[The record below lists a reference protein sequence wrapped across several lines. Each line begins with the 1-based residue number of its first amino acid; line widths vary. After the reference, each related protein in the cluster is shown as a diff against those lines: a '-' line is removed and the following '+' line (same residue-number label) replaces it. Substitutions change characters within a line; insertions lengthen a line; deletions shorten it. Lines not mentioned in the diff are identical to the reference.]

1 VRRGTRVTAAGPIAA
16 ALERA
21 RDHAPFLRRLIERQ
35 PALVD
40 QLVAGTVTD
49 ALAEARAARG
59 AGASVALALRQER
72 AALALIVAIFDLA
85 GVWPLET
92 ITETLSDFADRALE
106 EAIATAFAERYPGEP
121 VRGFA
126 VIALG
131 KHGSRELNYSS
142 DIDPMLLFDPAALPR
157 RSSEEP
163 VEAAVRL
170 AQRVVAL
177 MQDKSDGGQVFRVDL
192 RLRPAPEVSPIAVPV
207 DAAIGYYESSALPW
221 ERAVFVRARACA
233 GDRQLGEG
241 FLDTIAP
248 FVWRRSLDY
257 GAVSEIR
264 EISHRIRDHHSQ
276 GQTFGGGY
284 DLKRGRGGIREVEF
298 FTQIHQL
305 IYGGRE
311 PSLRQPATVAA
322 LAALAEAGRVDQ
334 AIADELSQAYRL
346 YRAIEHRLQMVEDQ
360 QTHRLPRDPAA
371 LDAVAR
377 LHGLGGGGELLAQ
390 LAPHV
395 EAVGA
400 QYDTLLGD
408 GAAGLPRDAARLETV
423 LAAAGFPQP
432 AVARAR
438 IEGWRGAHAR
448 VLRSAAAQSALEA
461 VMPALIEAIGA
472 GPDPMTALNRFDAF
486 VERLPTAVQFFRL
499 LEARPAL
506 VATIGA
512 VLSHAPP
519 LAAALSR
526 TPSLVDGLIDASAF
540 DEIPPVA
547 RLVERF
553 RTGERGD
560 DYQTLL
566 DRVQRLVGE
575 RRFALGVQLIE
586 HRSDP
591 LAVGAGYA
599 RVAEATIATIAAATV
614 AEFEAAHGRVPGS
627 ELVILGLGRL
637 GGGVLTYASDL
648 DLVFLFTG
656 GFIADSDGKKPLAAT
671 LYFNRLAQRITGALS
686 VPTASGPFYE
696 VDTRLRPSGTQ
707 GPIAVTLDS
716 FAQYQRESAWTWEHM
731 ALTRARPIH
740 GSSAAREATGAVIAE
755 VLGRPRDDAKLTADI
770 VAMRGE
776 IATHKPPNGA
786 LDVKLVPG
794 GLVDLEFTVHLLQL
808 RHQTALVPS
817 LDAALAMLV
826 AQGRLSPALIGASA
840 LLTRMLVA
848 LRLVTPEGDDLPGES
863 RAIVA
868 RACGHDDWASLLAA
882 YAAARQTVSDCWRRV
897 AALGEIGS

>member
-1 VRRGTRVTAAGPIAA
+1 VQAIAG
-16 ALERA
+16 ALDRA
-21 RDHAPFLRRLIERQ
+21 RDYAPFLRRLIDRQ
-35 PALVD
+35 PALVER
-40 QLVAGTVTD
+40 LRAGEAGD
-49 ALAEARAARG
+49 ALAEAKAAR
-59 AGASVALALRQER
+59 AEGASVAAGLRQER
-72 AALALIVAIFDLA
+72 AALALIVAIYDLA
-85 GVWPLET
+85 GLWSLET
-92 ITETLSDFADRALE
+92 VTNRLSDFADAALE
-106 EAIATAFAERYPGEP
+106 ESIATAFAERFPGVP
-121 VRGFA
+121 VRGFS

-142 DIDPMLLFDPAALPR
+142 DIDPMILFDPAAIPHR
-157 RSSEEP
+157 ASEEP
-163 VEAAVRL
+163 VEAAVKL

-177 MQDKSDGGQVFRVDL
+177 MQDKAEGGQVFRVDL
-192 RLRPAPEVSPIAVPV
+192 RLRPAPEVSPIAVPIE
-207 DAAIGYYESSALPW
+207 ATIGYYEALALPW
-221 ERAVFVRARACA
+221 ERAAFVRARACA
-233 GDRQLGEG
+233 GDRQLGQS
-241 FLDTIAP
+241 FLDSIAP

-257 GAVSEIR
+257 GAISEIR
-264 EISHRIRDHHSQ
+264 DISHRIRDHHGE
-276 GQTFGGGY
+276 GQAFGPGY
-284 DLKRGRGGIREVEF
+284 DVKRGRGGIREVEF

-311 PSLRQPATVAA
+311 PALRVPATADALTA
-322 LAALAEAGRVDQ
+322 LADAGRIDRDT
-334 AIADELSQAYRL
+334 ATGLIEAYSL

-360 QTHRLPRDPAA
+360 QTHRLPRDAAA
-371 LDAVAR
+371 LDGVAR
-377 LHGLGGGGELLAQ
+377 LHGLDDGAALLAL

-395 EAVGA
+395 VEVGA
-400 QYDTLLGD
+400 RYDTLLG
-408 GAAGLPRDAARLETV
+408 AANAGLPRDPARLEAA
-423 LAAAGFPQP
+423 LATAGFAEP

-438 IEGWRGAHAR
+438 IEGWRGARAR

-472 GPDPMTALNRFDAF
+472 GPDPMTALNRFDNF

-506 VATIGA
+506 VVTIGA

-540 DEIPPVA
+540 DEIPPVE

-566 DRVQRLVGE
+566 DRVRRLVGE

-586 HRSDP
+586 HRADP

-599 RVAEATIATIAAATV
+599 RVAEAVIETIAAATI

-656 GFIADSDGKKPLAAT
+656 GFLADSDGAKPLGAT

-716 FAQYQRESAWTWEHM
+716 FAKYQRENAWTWEHM
-731 ALTRARPIH
+731 ALTRAGPVY
-740 GSSAAREATGAVIAE
+740 GGGAARAATTAVIDE
-755 VLGRPRDDAKLTADI
+755 VLRRPRDDARLTADI

-776 IATHKPPNGA
+776 IATHKPPSGA
-786 LDVKLVPG
+786 LDVKLAPG
-794 GLVDLEFTVHLLQL
+794 GLVDLEFTVQLLQL
-808 RHQTALVPS
+808 RHQTALTPS

-826 AQGRLSPALIGASA
+826 EQGHLPSALIAASA

-863 RAIVA
+863 REIVA
-868 RACGHDDWASLLAA
+868 RACGHDNWSSLLAT

-897 AALGEIGS
+897 AGLGESEP

>member
-1 VRRGTRVTAAGPIAA
+1 MR
-16 ALERA
+16 
-21 RDHAPFLRRLIERQ
+21 PFLRRLIERF

-40 QLVAGTVTD
+40 RMVTGAVTD
-49 ALAEARAARG
+49 ALAEAQAEPIE
-59 AGASVALALRQER
+59 GASVAAALRHER

-85 GVWPLET
+85 GQWSLDAVT
-92 ITETLSDFADRALE
+92 GTLSDFADRALD
-106 EAIATAFAERYPGEP
+106 EAIVTAFAERFPGEP
-121 VRGFA
+121 VRGFS

-142 DIDPMLLFDPAALPR
+142 DIDPLLLFDPAVLPH

-177 MQDKSDGGQVFRVDL
+177 MQDKSDGGHVFRVDL

-207 DAAIGYYESSALPW
+207 DTAIGYYESSALPW

-233 GDRQLGEG
+233 GDRQLGDG
-241 FLDTIAP
+241 FLQTIAP

-276 GQTFGGGY
+276 GQAFGGGY

-311 PSLRQPATVAA
+311 PELREPATLAA
-322 LAALAEAGRVDQ
+322 LAALADAGRVDRETTGQ
-334 AIADELSQAYRL
+334 LGDAYSL
-346 YRAIEHRLQMVEDQ
+346 YRTIEHRLQMIEDQ
-360 QTHRLPRDPAA
+360 QTHRLPRDPVA
-371 LDAVAR
+371 LDQVAR
-377 LHGLGGGGELLAQ
+377 LHGLGGGDELLTL

-395 EAVGA
+395 EVVAA
-400 QYDTLLGD
+400 HYDTLLGD
-408 GAAGLPRDAARLETV
+408 GAAGLPRDATELDAALAR
-423 LAAAGFPQP
+423 AGFPEP

-438 IEGWRGAHAR
+438 IEGWRSANAR
-448 VLRSAAAQSALEA
+448 ALRSAAAQSALEA

-519 LAAALSR
+519 LAAALAR

-540 DEIPPVA
+540 DAIPPVE

-553 RTGERGD
+553 RIGERDD
-560 DYQTLL
+560 DYQALL
-566 DRVQRLVGE
+566 DRVRRLVGE

-591 LAVGAGYA
+591 LTIGAGYA
-599 RVAEATIATIAAATV
+599 RVAEAVIETLAAATI
-614 AEFEAAHGRVPGS
+614 AEFEAAHGRVPES

-656 GFIADSDGKKPLAAT
+656 GFLAESDGAKPLAAT
-671 LYFNRLAQRITGALS
+671 LYFNRLAQRITGTLS
-686 VPTASGPFYE
+686 VATASGPFYQ
-696 VDTRLRPSGTQ
+696 VDTRLRPSGAHPGAYRGHARQ
-707 GPIAVTLDS
+707 LQPISAGERVDLGAYGADPRPPGLWRWRGASGDQRGDRRGP
-716 FAQYQRESAWTWEHM
+716 RPSA
-731 ALTRARPIH
+731 
-740 GSSAAREATGAVIAE
+740 
-755 VLGRPRDDAKLTADI
+755 GRCRTHRRRRS
-770 VAMRGE
+770 AMRGE
-776 IATHKPPNGA
+776 IATHKPPNGE
-786 LDVKLVPG
+786 LDVKLAPG
-794 GLVDLEFTVHLLQL
+794 GLVDVEFTVHLLQL
-808 RHQTALVPS
+808 RHQTALTPS

-826 AQGRLSPALIGASA
+826 EQGHLPSSLIEASA
-840 LLTRMLVA
+840 LLTRMLVTM
-848 LRLVTPEGDDLPGES
+848 RLVTPEGDDLPDES
-863 RAIVA
+863 REIVA
-868 RACGHDDWASLLAA
+868 LACGHDDWASLLAA
-882 YAAARQTVSDCWRRV
+882 YAAARQTVSDSWRRV
-897 AALGEIGS
+897 AALGEDGK

>member
-1 VRRGTRVTAAGPIAA
+1 MTESKRIAA

-21 RDHAPFLRRLIERQ
+21 RDHAPFLRRLIERH
-35 PALVD
+35 PALID
-40 QLVAGTVTD
+40 CMLAGTVTN
-49 ALAEARAARG
+49 ALAAARAERVE
-59 AGASVALALRQER
+59 GASLAAALRQER

-85 GVWPLET
+85 GVWPLEMV
-92 ITETLSDFADRALE
+92 TETLSDFADRALE
-106 EAIATAFAERYPGEP
+106 EAIAAAFAERFPGEP
-121 VRGFA
+121 LRGFA

-142 DIDPMLLFDPAALPR
+142 DIDPMLLFDPAVLPH

-177 MQDKSDGGQVFRVDL
+177 MQDKSDGGHVFRVDL

-233 GDRQLGEG
+233 GDRQLGES
-241 FLDTIAP
+241 FLQAIAP

-264 EISHRIRDHHSQ
+264 DISHRIRDHHSQ
-276 GQTFGGGY
+276 GQAFGGGY

-311 PSLRQPATVAA
+311 PHLREPATLAA
-322 LAALAEAGRVDQ
+322 LAALAGAGRVDRETAGQ
-334 AIADELSQAYRL
+334 LGDAYSL
-346 YRAIEHRLQMVEDQ
+346 YRTIEHRLQMIEDQ
-360 QTHRLPRDPAA
+360 QTHRLPRDPVA
-371 LDAVAR
+371 LDGVAR
-377 LHGLGGGGELLAQ
+377 LHGLGSGDDLLAL

-395 EAVGA
+395 ETVGGH
-400 QYDTLLGD
+400 YDRLLGE
-408 GAAGLPRDAARLETV
+408 GAAGLPRDPAQLDAA
-423 LAAAGFPQP
+423 LAAAGFADP

-438 IEGWRGAHAR
+438 IEGWRGATAR
-448 VLRSAAAQSALEA
+448 ALRSAAAQSALEA

-472 GPDPMTALNRFDAF
+472 GPDPTTALNRFDAF

-506 VATIGA
+506 VVTIGA

-526 TPSLVDGLIDASAF
+526 TPGLVDGLIDASAF
-540 DEIPPVA
+540 DEIPPVD

-553 RTGERGD
+553 RIGERDD
-560 DYQTLL
+560 DYQLLL
-566 DRVQRLVGE
+566 DRVRRLVGE

-591 LAVGAGYA
+591 LTIGAGYA
-599 RVAEATIATIAAATV
+599 RVAEATIETLAAATV
-614 AEFEAAHGRVPGS
+614 AEFEAAHGRVPDS

-656 GFIADSDGKKPLAAT
+656 GFLADSDGPKPLAAT
-671 LYFNRLAQRITGALS
+671 LYFNRLAQRIIGALS
-686 VPTASGPFYE
+686 VATASGPFYE

-716 FAQYQRESAWTWEHM
+716 FSRYQRESAWTWEHM
-731 ALTRARPIH
+731 ALTRARPVY
-740 GSSAAREATGAVIAE
+740 GGAAARAATSAVIAE
-755 VLGRPRDDAKLTADI
+755 VLARPRDDARLTADV

-776 IATHKPPNGA
+776 IATHKPAIGR
-786 LDVKLVPG
+786 LDVKLAPG

-808 RHQTALVPS
+808 RHQAALTPS
-817 LDAALAMLV
+817 LDAALAILV
-826 AQGRLSPALIGASA
+826 EQGRLPPALIVASA
-840 LLTRMLVA
+840 LLTRMLVT
-848 LRLVTPEGDDLPGES
+848 LRLVTPEGDDLPDES
-863 RAIVA
+863 REIVA
-868 RACGHDDWASLLAA
+868 RACGHGDWASLLAA
-882 YAAARQTVSDCWRRV
+882 YAVARQTVSDCWRRV
-897 AALGEIGS
+897 AATGEDGQ